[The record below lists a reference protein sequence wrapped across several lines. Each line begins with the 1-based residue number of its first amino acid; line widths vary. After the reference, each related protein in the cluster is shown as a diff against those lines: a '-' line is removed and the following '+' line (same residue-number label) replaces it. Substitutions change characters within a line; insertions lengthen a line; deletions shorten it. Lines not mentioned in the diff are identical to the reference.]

1 MFANPSRKLMLKE
14 RKILNSSPPPPST
27 PFPVR
32 WTSPWD
38 RRESPSCSTRYI
50 YRYIWNENETTK
62 VGPFFALLDCLT
74 SVQLPRNLTTS
85 TDQKNVNM
93 ERSLTLCK
101 ASAHPGSHVGSAVLR
116 CICFIFSPKVF
127 PQTKLSCGVN
137 TISSNLFPSPF
148 AFSVCVCVLT
158 GGLQFNN

>member
-14 RKILNSSPPPPST
+14 RKILNSSPPPPPPLPSQSGGPHLGIAGKALPAPPDIYIAT
-27 PFPVR
+27 FEMKMKPQKWVPF
-32 WTSPWD
+32 SL
-38 RRESPSCSTRYI
+38 CSTAWHQCSAQR
-50 YRYIWNENETTK
+50 
-62 VGPFFALLDCLT
+62 
-74 SVQLPRNLTTS
+74 PRNLTTS

-101 ASAHPGSHVGSAVLR
+101 ASAHPGSHARSAVLW

-148 AFSVCVCVLT
+148 AFSVCVCLDWWLT
-158 GGLQFNN
+158 I